1 MAKVKKFEEIQSWKK
16 ARSLTKE
23 IYSTTLIGSF
33 AKDFGL
39 KDQIRRSAVSIL
51 SNIAE
56 GFERGGDK
64 EFLQFLAIAKGSAG
78 ELRAQLYVAFDQQY
92 LSQKQFESLSQEAME
107 ISQLISGFM
116 RYLRQS
122 ELRGSKLRERLDFG
136 LCTLDFRPWTL
147 DFYAT

>member
-122 ELRGSKLRERLDFG
+122 ELRGSKLR
-136 LCTLDFRPWTL
+136 
-147 DFYAT
+147 

>member
-23 IYSTTLIGSF
+23 IYRATLTGSF
-33 AKDFGL
+33 ARDFGL
-39 KDQIRRSAVSIL
+39 KDQMRRASVSIL

-64 EFLQFLAIAKGSAG
+64 EFLQFLAVAKGSAG

-92 LSQKQFESLSQEAME
+92 VSME
-107 ISQLISGFM
+107 TFDFLRTEVTEVSQLISGFM
-116 RYLRQS
+116 KYLKES
-122 ELRGSKLRERLDFG
+122 DLRGSKLR
-136 LCTLDFRPWTL
+136 
-147 DFYAT
+147 

>member
-16 ARSLTKE
+16 ARSLTNK
-23 IYSTTLIGSF
+23 IYQATLTGPF

-39 KDQIRRSAVSIL
+39 RDQVRRAAVSIL

-78 ELRAQLYVAFDQQY
+78 ELRAQLYIALDQRYSENTFD
-92 LSQKQFESLSQEAME
+92 LLLTEVTEV
-107 ISQLISGFM
+107 SQLISGFT
-116 RYLRQS
+116 RHLKQS
-122 ELRGSKLRERLDFG
+122 DLRGSKLR
-136 LCTLDFRPWTL
+136 
-147 DFYAT
+147 

>member
-1 MAKVKKFEEIQSWKK
+1 MAKVEKFEDIQSWIK
-16 ARSLTKE
+16 ARTLTNQ
-23 IYSTTLIGSF
+23 IYQATLTGAF

-39 KDQIRRSAVSIL
+39 KDQMRRAAVSIL

-78 ELRAQLYVAFDQQY
+78 ELRAQLYVAVDQNYISIEKFDH
-92 LSQKQFESLSQEAME
+92 LSREATE

-116 RYLRQS
+116 KYLKQS
-122 ELRGSKLRERLDFG
+122 DLKGNKLR
-136 LCTLDFRPWTL
+136 
-147 DFYAT
+147 

>member
-16 ARSLTKE
+16 ARSLTNK
-23 IYSTTLIGSF
+23 IYQATLTGQF

-39 KDQIRRSAVSIL
+39 RDQVRRAAVSIL

-78 ELRAQLYVAFDQQY
+78 ELRAQLYVALDQQY
-92 LSQKQFESLSQEAME
+92 ISSETFKLLSTEVIEV
-107 ISQLISGFM
+107 SQLISGFI
-116 RYLRQS
+116 RYLKQS
-122 ELRGSKLRERLDFG
+122 DLRGNKLR
-136 LCTLDFRPWTL
+136 
-147 DFYAT
+147 